1 MHPSLNGQR
10 RFALVRYSD
19 APSTDRPWFSCWLH
33 CCNGPGNATAITTE
47 YYFRPEMIFRIL
59 KKAMFDGYERKRL
72 CKHANKSFL
81 KPLPEMGRG

>member
-1 MHPSLNGQR
+1 
-10 RFALVRYSD
+10 
-19 APSTDRPWFSCWLH
+19 
-33 CCNGPGNATAITTE
+33 
-47 YYFRPEMIFRIL
+47 MIFRIL